1 MTRFDATEP
10 AERRKLYVDA
20 IAAHRE
26 RESTFLTFEADDA
39 VLEADADGTDET
51 ETTPGSEDGLDD
63 APPAE
68 LGVPWIQ
75 FGDGTVNLD
84 CTDAELETLKTVIG
98 EFSAF
103 KIDELIR
110 PEEAEGSTPGS
121 ARRRTRI
128 GSPSSSTRS
137 SSRCMIYRQGFASGS
152 PRCERPSSSH
162 CNDSHTDRTAVGRS
176 GVQ

>member
-1 MTRFDATEP
+1 
-10 AERRKLYVDA
+10 
-20 IAAHRE
+20 
-26 RESTFLTFEADDA
+26 
-39 VLEADADGTDET
+39 
-51 ETTPGSEDGLDD
+51 LDD

-110 PEEAEGSTPGS
+110 PEEAGGVNARIS
-121 ARRRTRI
+121 AKADPNRI
-128 GSPSSSTRS
+128 AQFVDEVFLEV
-137 SSRCMIYRQGFASGS
+137 CMIYRQGFASGS
-152 PRCERPSSSH
+152 PRCERPSVATETIHTLIGQLSVDQA
-162 CNDSHTDRTAVGRS
+162 CNDL
-176 GVQ
+176 QWLL